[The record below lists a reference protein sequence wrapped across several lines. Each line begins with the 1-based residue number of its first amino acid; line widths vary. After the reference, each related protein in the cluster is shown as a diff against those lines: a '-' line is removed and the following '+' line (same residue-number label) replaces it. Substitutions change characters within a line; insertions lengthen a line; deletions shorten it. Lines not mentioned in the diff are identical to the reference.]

1 MEKLS
6 ILFPLHVLPT
16 EKHLSTILINNLANL
31 PNKTTNISFIF
42 FVYDQNIQN
51 YSLNDNTII
60 HFDQYSNA
68 VDILQKIKP
77 DIVFLNEDRSI
88 VDLSFHIACDFLKIP
103 VMCPINHIWLSDYKV
118 SKKIMFSKL
127 KFLFSNRSSTS
138 KNCNSFK
145 IKINFFNN
153 TMKKSNLNFLKIL
166 NIKFKLLI
174 SQLSTKP
181 IIYSKSFNT
190 LFRLETESSVPILLK
205 DNFPKSNLFVT
216 GNPIYDEVFQRII
229 NFKHNLNSKKINI
242 LFAPSQVFEDGIWN
256 KHDSDQSFIQILKI
270 LSNNKDK
277 FSITIKIHPVSVNIL
292 DYSSLIKK
300 IDSSIPILQ
309 KENFLDLLESSDIV
323 IGYPANSTMLRY
335 CLLAK
340 KPIIL
345 CNFFNNNSCELLD
358 NNLSFECTSPNHLV
372 DSIFKII
379 KNNPSDSEISRKFL
393 QENYFKSDGL
403 STDRLLSTVI
413 KFIKKTNSI

>member
-51 YSLNDNTII
+51 NLLNDNSII

-138 KNCNSFK
+138 KNSNSFK

-153 TMKKSNLNFLKIL
+153 TIKKSNLNFLKIL

-190 LFRLETESSVPILLK
+190 LFRLETESSIPILLK

-340 KPIIL
+340 KPIVL
-345 CNFFNNNSCELLD
+345 CNFFNNNSCEFLE
-358 NNLSFECTSPNHLV
+358 NNLSFECTSPNNLV
-372 DSIFKII
+372 DSIFKVIE
-379 KNNPSDSEISRKFL
+379 NNPSDSEMSRKFL
-393 QENYFKSDGL
+393 KENYFKSDGL
-403 STDRLLSTVI
+403 STDRLLSAVI